1 MQKTVLVHLHDVT
14 LNSVS
19 WVFAKE
25 EGVAVTEAQVGNL
38 HDLSTIC
45 AGHKVAL
52 IIPSTL
58 LTFAQV
64 QLPVTDRE
72 RMLRALPY
80 AMEDRIIDDIDNMHF
95 SINAWNNN
103 QASLSA
109 ISRQQMD
116 NLIERFNSA
125 GIIPDYII
133 PDIFL
138 VPFTRGCW
146 TVLVTN
152 KYALIRT
159 DEFSGLSI
167 DNYNLQQGL
176 TLNLSQASSLPTSIN
191 IIHKNDVEDF
201 SSNKL
206 LPDFTDISISNTEY
220 KNEYVT
226 LFQDNYSDN
235 LPFNLLQGSYSKHE
249 QIANIWR
256 SWRPVTVFSII
267 MFVLYTLSISID
279 IYKLNKQITD
289 VDNKIMTLFKKTLPD
304 TRKIINPK
312 AQLLQRISE
321 LNKNSSGSESGF
333 LPLLAKSASSI
344 TGNKN
349 IKLNSMTYKNGKLDI
364 ELIIDTF
371 QNLDTLKSKIE
382 SKGTIAEILSA
393 TADEKTVLGRIR
405 LSGKE

>member
-1 MQKTVLVHLHDVT
+1 MQKTILVHLHDVT

-25 EGVAVTEAQVGNL
+25 EGVPVTEAQVGNL

-45 AGHKVAL
+45 TGHKVAL

-58 LTFAQV
+58 LTFTKI

-95 SINAWNNN
+95 SINSWNNN
-103 QASLSA
+103 QANLSA

-116 NLIERFNSA
+116 ILIERFNTA
-125 GIIPDYII
+125 GINPDYII
-133 PDIFL
+133 PDLFL
-138 VPFTRGCW
+138 VPFTKGSW

-152 KYALIRT
+152 IYALIRT
-159 DEFSGLSI
+159 DEFSGFSL

-176 TLNLSQASSLPTSIN
+176 LLNLSQASSLPTSVN
-191 IIHKNDVEDF
+191 IFHKNDVEDF
-201 SSNKL
+201 SSDKL
-206 LPDFTDISISNTEY
+206 LPDFPDISLSNTTYE
-220 KNEYVT
+220 NEYVT
-226 LFQDNYSDN
+226 LFQDHFSEN
-235 LPFNLLQGSYSKHE
+235 LPFNLLQGRYSKHE

-256 SWRPVTVFSII
+256 SWRPVAVFTAII
-267 MFVLYTLSISID
+267 FILYTLSISID
-279 IYKLNKQITD
+279 IYKLNKKIAL
-289 VDNKIMTLFKKTLPD
+289 VDNEITTLFKKTLPD

-312 AQLLQRISE
+312 AQLQQRISE
-321 LNKNSSGSESGF
+321 LNKNSDNSEFGF
-333 LPLLAKSASSI
+333 LPLLAKSANSI
-344 TGNKN
+344 TSNKN
-349 IKLNSMTYKNGKLDI
+349 IKLNSMTYKDGKLDI

-405 LSGKE
+405 LGGKE